1 MRLLEQRR
9 WTDAGMAPSSSMASV
24 HLPSWLWSVAIHGA
38 LVGAMVW
45 SGLTVPRQEAQE
57 VFQWEVQLIPGESPS
72 ASSMEVEE
80 ASSKP
85 EGRAGESFAERRS
98 TPVKTSAQ
106 VKARRETSPATVPQ
120 AEPVALAE
128 NEVIPIE
135 SVAVATATGDSVRA
149 TDGRSASTDSSTDTS
164 RDDTTTEVERDDS
177 TASVQEPSGSEFSDR
192 VTGLGDRGELM
203 ANIGPPAQSVTS
215 AQVPARR
222 DFGWVGL
229 ALRARVEERKRYSV
243 DARLHGWEGRVVIAA
258 DILADGRI
266 TESRIDESSGN
277 SRLDEDARSL
287 VASVSPLKLTQV
299 LEADR
304 LTVKIPIVFGLH

>member
-1 MRLLEQRR
+1 MRLPGQQS

-24 HLPSWLWSVAIHGA
+24 HLRSWLWSVAIHGA
-38 LVGAMVW
+38 LVGAMAW
-45 SGLTVPRQEAQE
+45 SGLTLPRQDAQE

-85 EGRAGESFAERRS
+85 ERPAGESFADRRS
-98 TPVKTSAQ
+98 VPVKPSAH
-106 VKARRETSPATVPQ
+106 VEARRATSPATAPS
-120 AEPVALAE
+120 AEPVAIAE

-135 SVAVATATGDSVRA
+135 SVAVATATEDFVRA
-149 TDGRSASTDSSTDTS
+149 TDGRSAPTDPSTETS
-164 RDDTTTEVERDDS
+164 HDETTREVERDDP
-177 TASVQEPSGSEFSDR
+177 TASMQEPSGSEFSDR
-192 VTGLGDRGELM
+192 VTGTEDRGEPR
-203 ANIGPPAQSVTS
+203 ADTVPPAQSVTS
-215 AQVPARR
+215 AQASARR

-266 TESRIDESSGN
+266 IESRIVEGSGN
-277 SRLDEDARSL
+277 HRLDEDARSL
-287 VASVSPLKLTQV
+287 VASVSPLKLTHV